1 MILIVNPKLRWHQPT
16 ATFQARCEN
25 LNSHSCPASQGN
37 QRQQELIMNTALNS
51 AKSVGIIGSGGVAQT
66 LAAGFLKHG
75 HSVMLGTRDAAKL
88 SEFLAAHPQVRV
100 GSAAEAAAFAELA
113 VLAVKGTAAVEAARS
128 VATQLAGK
136 TVIDTTN
143 PIADA
148 APTNGVLSYFTGPN
162 ESLLER
168 LQAACPQVKFVKAF
182 NSVGAAGMV
191 NPVWAGGPP
200 TMFIAGDDAAAKD
213 AVTQVLTQFGWD
225 SADMGSSTSGRALEP
240 LCMLWCIPGILN
252 NQWSH
257 AFKLLRA

>member
-1 MILIVNPKLRWHQPT
+1 
-16 ATFQARCEN
+16 
-25 LNSHSCPASQGN
+25 
-37 QRQQELIMNTALNS
+37 MNTALNS
-51 AKSVGIIGSGGVAQT
+51 AKKVGIIGSGGVAQT

-75 HSVMLGTRDAAKL
+75 HSVMLGTREPAKL
-88 SEFLAAHPQVRV
+88 ADFVAAHPQVRV

-113 VLAVKGTAAVEAARS
+113 VLAVKGTAAVQAARS
-128 VATQLAGK
+128 VAVQLAGK

-148 APTNGVLSYFTGPN
+148 APINGVLSYFTGPN

-168 LQAACPQVKFVKAF
+168 LQSACPQVKFVKAF

-200 TMFIAGDDAAAKD
+200 TMFIAGDDVAAKSV
-213 AVTQVLTQFGWD
+213 VTDVLTQFGWD

-257 AFKLLRA
+257 AFKLLQTR

>member
-1 MILIVNPKLRWHQPT
+1 MALIVNQKLRCHQLT
-16 ATFQARCEN
+16 ATFQSLTKD
-25 LNSHSCPASQGN
+25 LNSRSCPASQGN
-37 QRQQELIMNTALNS
+37 QRIKEITMNPALKS
-51 AKSVGIIGSGGVAQT
+51 AKNVGIIGSGGVAQT

-75 HSVMLGTRDAAKL
+75 HSVMLGTREPAKL
-88 SEFLAAHPQVRV
+88 ADFVAAHPQVRV
-100 GSAAEAAAFAELA
+100 GSVAEAAAFAELA

-128 VATQLAGK
+128 VAVQLAGK
-136 TVIDTTN
+136 TVVDTTN

-200 TMFIAGDDAAAKD
+200 TMFIAGDDVAAKA
-213 AVTQVLTQFGWD
+213 AVTQLLTQFGWD
-225 SADMGSSTSGRALEP
+225 TADMGSSTSGRALEP

-257 AFKLLRA
+257 AFKLLRV